1 MVVQMAAYSKMER
14 TEVQPGGEAV
24 MDSRTLLLPRRV
36 KPQWPS
42 SVGCATRSIL
52 RLRRDGTSNSAR
64 HWQRQTLDGP
74 CDPPQVAESPAIR
87 RLPRE
92 LNFPW

>member
-1 MVVQMAAYSKMER
+1 MVVQMATYSKMER

-24 MDSRTLLLPRRV
+24 MDSRALLLSRLV

-42 SVGCATRSIL
+42 SLGCATRSIL
-52 RLRRDGTSNSAR
+52 RLRRDGTSSSAR

-74 CDPPQVAESPAIR
+74 CDPPQVAESPAI
-87 RLPRE
+87 LERE
-92 LNFPW
+92 KNLLAS